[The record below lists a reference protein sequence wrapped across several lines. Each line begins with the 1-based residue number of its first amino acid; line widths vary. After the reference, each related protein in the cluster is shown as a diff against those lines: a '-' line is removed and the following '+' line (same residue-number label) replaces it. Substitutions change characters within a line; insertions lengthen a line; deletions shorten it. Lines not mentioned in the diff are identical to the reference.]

1 MACGCKNKNS
11 TKQVDLPSDYSKPPT
26 EYCAYCADKHF
37 STAWTLAKEA
47 GYEEKNRRYVVGELV
62 LMQWHLN
69 SDYPDFCSR
78 VREIRHRWQVG
89 NWRGAEKLWEPLGRE
104 LDDILKKEMAKEAQR
119 NTYDVFIPYKAGAS
133 AAMDQELR
141 YALRSIEK
149 HLKNYRNIWISGV
162 SKPDCV
168 NDAVK
173 FVQVKDDRG
182 SKQMNIHDAIKAVFN
197 QPGCAENLIF
207 WADDNAAIADV
218 DALNFPVV
226 ATENDMVGYDPA
238 GKWWYRTL
246 RATGDLLKAH
256 GFPTLSY
263 EAHTPIVFNKEK
275 YLQIDREFN
284 YYGNPN
290 GLCYISMYYNR
301 YRIPATHK
309 QAAVKA
315 TFHGKADK
323 AATAGKM
330 FIGYNNGG
338 VEGGVLD
345 ILRERFPMPS
355 KYEKATSTEP
365 VYSDNPTMGVVLG
378 TYDRPDLVELQL
390 HYLCRINHLPVL
402 VHDDS
407 SPKQEEVKAVV
418 EKFKTE
424 GHDVEFA
431 STDKRAGHKPGDLYA
446 FAAGL
451 KWAKERGYELLYKV
465 SHRWVILREWATD
478 AIQLAKSTDGLTF
491 SNYTTSFNK
500 GFRTEFQGMNV
511 NAWYKYLSN
520 ILELAQR
527 NPASSVEAN
536 LHKIAKE
543 IAGEANQKCWN
554 YMMSQNMA
562 SDKQGYIQIP
572 WMGTDRKNPPADIL
586 WHDSAADRR
595 GDEMYAEALNKVL
608 ETLTNNG

>member
-1 MACGCKNKNS
+1 MACGCKMKNGG
-11 TKQVDLPSDYSKPPT
+11 TNQIDLPEDFSKPPL
-26 EYCAYCADKHF
+26 EFCAFCADKHF
-37 STAWTLAKEA
+37 STAWTLAKET
-47 GYEEKNRRYVVGELV
+47 GYEQVNRRWVVGELV

-69 SDYPDFCSR
+69 KDYPDFCKK

-89 NWRGAEKLWEPLGRE
+89 DWRGAEKLWEPLGAE
-104 LDDILKKEMAKEAQR
+104 LDKILQKEAEKEGKK
-119 NTYDVFIPYKAGAS
+119 NTYDVFIPFKAGAS

-141 YALRSIEK
+141 FALRSIEK
-149 HLKNYRNIWISGV
+149 HLKNYNNIWLAGT
-162 SKPDCV
+162 SKPDWLTGV
-168 NDAVK
+168 NFVK
-173 FVQVKDDRG
+173 VKDDRG
-182 SKQMNIHDAIKAVFN
+182 GKQMNIHDAIKAVFN

-207 WADDNAAIADV
+207 WADDNAVIQDV
-218 DALNFPVV
+218 DALKFPVV
-226 ATENDMVGYDPA
+226 ATENNMIDYDQN

-246 RATGDLLKAH
+246 KTTGDLLKSH

-263 EAHTPIVFNKEK
+263 EAHTPVVFNKEK
-275 YLQIDREFN
+275 YLQLDQEFN
-284 YYGNPN
+284 FYGYPV

-309 QAAVKA
+309 QANVKA
-315 TFHGKADK
+315 TFQGKADK
-323 AATAGKM
+323 AALVGKT

-402 VHDDS
+402 VHDDA

-431 STDKRAGHKPGDLYA
+431 TTDSTKGHKPGDLCA

-451 KWAKERGYELLYKV
+451 KWAKNRGYDLLYKI
-465 SHRWVILREWATD
+465 SHRWLIKREWVSD
-478 AIQLAKSTDGLTF
+478 AIALAKDTDGLTF
-491 SNYTTSFNK
+491 SSYTTCYNK
-500 GFRTEFQGMNV
+500 GFRTEFMGMNV
-511 NAWYKYLSN
+511 NVWHNYLDDIIRKSN
-520 ILELAQR
+520 NSFSGL
-527 NPASSVEAN
+527 VEAYI
-536 LHKIAKE
+536 HAIAKI
-543 IAGEANQKCWN
+543 IAGKANQKC
-554 YMMSQNMA
+554 YEKMTMQKMDA
-562 SDKQGYIQIP
+562 DKQGYIMIP
-572 WMGTDRKNPPADIL
+572 WMGTDRKNPPDDIL
-586 WHDSAADRR
+586 WHDVHSDKFYQ
-595 GDEMYAEALNKVL
+595 DELQKV
-608 ETLTNNG
+608 TK

>member
-149 HLKNYRNIWISGV
+149 HLKNYRNIWIAGV

-246 RATGDLLKAH
+246 RATGDLLKSH

-263 EAHTPIVFNKEK
+263 EAHTPVVFNKEK

-315 TFHGKADK
+315 TFQGKADK

-345 ILRERFPMPS
+345 ILAEHFPKPS
-355 KYEKATSTEP
+355 KYEK
-365 VYSDNPTMGVVLG
+365 VYLTQN
-378 TYDRPDLVELQL
+378 E
-390 HYLCRINHLPVL
+390 N
-402 VHDDS
+402 
-407 SPKQEEVKAVV
+407 KE
-418 EKFKTE
+418 
-424 GHDVEFA
+424 A
-431 STDKRAGHKPGDLYA
+431 SK
-446 FAAGL
+446 
-451 KWAKERGYELLYKV
+451 
-465 SHRWVILREWATD
+465 
-478 AIQLAKSTDGLTF
+478 
-491 SNYTTSFNK
+491 
-500 GFRTEFQGMNV
+500 
-511 NAWYKYLSN
+511 
-520 ILELAQR
+520 
-527 NPASSVEAN
+527 
-536 LHKIAKE
+536 
-543 IAGEANQKCWN
+543 
-554 YMMSQNMA
+554 
-562 SDKQGYIQIP
+562 
-572 WMGTDRKNPPADIL
+572 
-586 WHDSAADRR
+586 
-595 GDEMYAEALNKVL
+595 
-608 ETLTNNG
+608 